1 MLIVA
6 TPGKFH
12 IKQDEIVGLIYPD
25 VILPSLI
32 KNKCYTSNIRKVS
45 VCLHMDYKDVFA
57 LLY

>member
-32 KNKCYTSNIRKVS
+32 KNRES
-45 VCLHMDYKDVFA
+45 VTPLTYVK
-57 LLY
+57 